1 MITGGECFVG
11 LRGYNR
17 GRAMPTEVIELPARL
32 DPPRRKRWTRSEYET
47 LFSLGTLNGQKLEL
61 VEGELIDKMGKN
73 RPHSNSSRRLHE
85 WLVGVFGWSL
95 VGQEEPI
102 DVAPEDNPTSEP
114 EPDLIVARRDLSGFT
129 TENPRPEDLQLVVEV
144 AESTLGFDLTTKAAL
159 YARAGIPDYWVLDIG
174 GRRMIVH
181 LDPQADR
188 EPQAGR
194 YASVV
199 AYNEDESVAPLGAP
213 KSLLLVGDVFV

>member
-1 MITGGECFVG
+1 MITGGDCFVG

-32 DPPRRKRWTRSEYET
+32 DPPRKRWTRSEYER

-61 VEGELIDKMGKN
+61 VEGELIDKMGKK
-73 RPHSNSSRRLHE
+73 RPHVNSLTLLQG
-85 WLVGVFGWSL
+85 WLIRVFGLRRVNS
-95 VGQEEPI
+95 EAPI

-114 EPDLIVARRDLSGFT
+114 EPDLIVLKRDLSEFAN
-129 TENPRPEDLQLVVEV
+129 ENPRPEDLQLVVEV

-159 YARAGIPDYWVLDIG
+159 YARAGIADYWVLDIG

-188 EPQAGR
+188 DPQAGR

-199 AYNEDESVAPLGAP
+199 AYGADENVAPLAAP
-213 KSLLLVGDVFV
+213 ESLLRVGDVFV